1 MVIILSGGL
10 VKLFLTENN
19 KMTSSQNLEKG
30 AHNLLKN
37 CANLLTDQKLIIISE
52 DPSLGS
58 VSYTHLTL
66 PTSDLV

>member
-10 VKLFLTENN
+10 AKLFLTENN

-37 CANLLTDQKLIIISE
+37 CANFLENKKVQEAWQILHLGKII
-52 DPSLGS
+52 
-58 VSYTHLTL
+58 
-66 PTSDLV
+66 